1 MFHGDVRVKTVPVLV
16 SFSTGC
22 AGVLDSL
29 NVRLNVLL
37 HVSSRL
43 PSHNCLPANSAD
55 PRSILLSERMQ
66 ISLVKVKYPE
76 YVNDKLTN
84 GKGFGEPPLR

>member
-1 MFHGDVRVKTVPVLV
+1 MFHGDVCVKTVPVLV

-22 AGVLDSL
+22 AGVLDPL

-43 PSHNCLPANSAD
+43 PPHYCLPANSAD
-55 PRSILLSERMQ
+55 QRSIRLSAR
-66 ISLVKVKYPE
+66 IKICLGKVEHLE
-76 YVNDKLTN
+76 YV
-84 GKGFGEPPLR
+84 KGSQMGMF